1 MKLYVPLELQWTSRN
16 LSYYHRE
23 FNSVRAVRGN
33 ARLLSRHCRAIG
45 PHLALKGGISRFLE
59 LQWEA
64 YGSSRLATGTSG
76 NRLCCFREVK
86 APFKLRAV
94 TLECSRVTA
103 EEWDLMSHWEVIWWC
118 FLLCGIKL
126 WVPLELRRTS
136 RNLS

>member
-1 MKLYVPLELQWTSRN
+1 MD
-16 LSYYHRE
+16 
-23 FNSVRAVRGN
+23 G
-33 ARLLSRHCRAIG
+33 
-45 PHLALKGGISRFLE
+45 FLE

-118 FLLCGIKL
+118 FLLCGYKTLDLSEDSSQIFKNSL
-126 WVPLELRRTS
+126 HSQGLFPLGFMLVFPCGMLVCCLLILGCPFVFMHEI
-136 RNLS
+136 LS